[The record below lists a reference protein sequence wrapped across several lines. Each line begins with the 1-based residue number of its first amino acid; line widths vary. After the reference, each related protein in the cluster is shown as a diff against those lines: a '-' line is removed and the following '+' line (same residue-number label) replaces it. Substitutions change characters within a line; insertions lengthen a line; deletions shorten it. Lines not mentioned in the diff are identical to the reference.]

1 MSNLIRELRR
11 REVFRAAGLYVGI
24 AWILIEAA
32 SVFLPAFEAPD
43 WVMRAFII
51 VAIIGL
57 PIVIV
62 LAWIYDVTD
71 HGIEVQGDATDTVV
85 IPFGGRK
92 GDFIVIGVLSV
103 ALIFSVYLNVT
114 REGEPV
120 ATPDPVSI
128 LIADFGNNTGN
139 PMFDGLL
146 EQALAIGV
154 EGAPHITSYQRNSAL
169 RLATKLQSGV
179 DTLTA
184 EAARLVAVREGIN
197 LVLTGTI
204 DSDGSGFE
212 LGLAAINPATGEA
225 AFEVSSNAKG
235 PEAVLTAVGLLS
247 EDIREELGD
256 TTLDET
262 DAATAET
269 FTAASLE
276 AAQAYTS
283 AIDAAFNGDHEQA
296 VQSFEKAT
304 SLDPNFGRAFS
315 GWALS
320 EFKLGRTEK
329 ATELWNKALS
339 LMDTMTDRERLRTLG
354 LYYVSVTGNFKS
366 AVQSFSEL
374 VEKYPADAAGHNN
387 LAVSAFYTRDFATAS
402 KEGRLIMEIYPASEL
417 YQSNFALY
425 AMYSGDFEAG
435 ADVANKL
442 IADNPAWG
450 AAYLPVAVA
459 AMATGD
465 YDAARVA
472 YDAMSEATASHLQ
485 GSIAHLGLAD
495 LAIYAGKFAQAQALL
510 LSGIEQDLAA
520 ENQAAAAAKQVA
532 LAETLAAA
540 GDLDAASAAA
550 STALDMSSQDSV
562 RIAAARVYLA
572 AGDKA
577 SAAQISGELTKK
589 IQSQSR
595 AYGLIIQAAIARE
608 DGRHAQAADLLRN
621 ALDLA
626 DLWLIRFELGKTF
639 LAAGLNAEA
648 LEEFMHC
655 DERRGEASA
664 IFLDDTPSY
673 RYMAEMPYWIS
684 RAQQGLGMDAAAL
697 DGYNVFLERRPEGG
711 PLADD
716 ARQRM
721 NE

>member
-1 MSNLIRELRR
+1 MNRFIKELRR
-11 REVFRAAGLYVGI
+11 REVIRTAGLYIGI
-24 AWILIEAA
+24 CWLLIEAA
-32 SVFLPAFEAPD
+32 SVLLPTFDAPE
-43 WVMRAFII
+43 WVMRAI
-51 VAIIGL
+51 VIATIIGFPVML
-57 PIVIV
+57 V
-62 LAWIYDVTD
+62 LAWVYDVTD
-71 HGIEVQGDATDTVV
+71 QGIEVQPDHTDTIVA
-85 IPFGGRK
+85 PLGSRK
-92 GDFIVIGVLSV
+92 MDFVAIGILSV

-114 REGEPV
+114 GRSGPAE
-120 ATPDPVSI
+120 APDPVSI

-146 EQALAIGV
+146 EQALSIGV

-169 RLATKLQSGV
+169 RLATKLQPGV
-179 DTLTA
+179 DALTA

-197 LVLTGTI
+197 FVLAGAINT
-204 DSDGSGFE
+204 DGSGFE
-212 LGLAAINPATGEA
+212 LRLEAVDPTTGEA
-225 AFEVSSNAKG
+225 VFDVTSNAKG
-235 PEAVLTAVGLLS
+235 PESVLTAVGRLS
-247 EDIREELGD
+247 EDVREELGD

-283 AIDAAFNGDHEQA
+283 AIDTAFAGAHEQA
-296 VQSFEKAT
+296 VQLFAKAT
-304 SLDPNFGRAFS
+304 SLDPKFGRAFS

-329 ATELWNKALS
+329 ATELWNTALS
-339 LMDTMTDRERLRTLG
+339 LMDTMTERERLRTLG
-354 LYYVSVTGNFKS
+354 LYYVSVTGNFEN

-387 LAVSAFYTRDFATAS
+387 LAVAAFYTRDFETAS
-402 KEGRLIMEIYPASEL
+402 IEGRRIMEIYPASEL

-425 AMYSGDFEAG
+425 AMYSGDFDSG
-435 ADVANKL
+435 AEVANKL
-442 IADNPAWG
+442 IAVNPAWG

-459 AMATGD
+459 AMAAGD
-465 YDAARVA
+465 FDAARNA
-472 YDAMSEATASHLQ
+472 YEKMSEATASHLQ
-485 GSIAHLGLAD
+485 GSIARLGLAD
-495 LAIYAGKFAQAQALL
+495 LAIYSGQFQQAQELL
-510 LSGIEQDLAA
+510 KSGIELDLTA
-520 ENQAAAAAKQVA
+520 ENQAAAAAKQIA

-540 GDLDAASAAA
+540 GNLPAA
-550 STALDMSSQDSV
+550 STAAAKALEMSSQDSV

-577 SAAQISGELTKK
+577 SAAMISGELTKK

-595 AYGLIIQAAIARE
+595 AYGLMIQAAIARE
-608 DGRHAQAADLLRN
+608 GGGHAQAADLLRS
-621 ALDLA
+621 ALELA

-639 LAAGLNAEA
+639 LAAGLHAEA

-664 IFLDDTPSY
+664 IFMDDTPSY
-673 RYMAEMPYWIS
+673 RYMAELPYWIG
-684 RAQQGLGMDAAAL
+684 RAQQGLGMHTSSIEGFGAL
-697 DGYNVFLERRPEGG
+697 LELRPESG

-721 NE
+721 NQ